1 MNNRTTIFNYKGTN
15 GAAKGIGLVATAE
28 NQVEFKQ
35 RRISNS
41 QHKTGQHGKKYY
53 KTSERHQR
61 FNLQQ

>member
-35 RRISNS
+35 RRISKFTTQNWTTR
-41 QHKTGQHGKKYY
+41 K
-53 KTSERHQR
+53 EV
-61 FNLQQ
+61 L